1 MAASAAPYGAKP
13 IGTLSASGS
22 FTGKVQHIKIAS
34 GYDTLISWG
43 DFVKLVAAGTIE
55 KDTGT
60 TTATPVGVFMGC
72 SYTDP
77 TTSQPTYAQMW
88 TADVA
93 ASDAMAYVLTDP
105 NVLFQMQGDGAIT
118 QAMLGS
124 NFAIVVT
131 AGSRLIAPH
140 IDTARRRENAALL
153 STLLLLRAEALE
165 LENRAAE
172 AQAVRLDS
180 LGWARYGFGSDW
192 AVRAKMREIASL
204 NPLK

>member
-55 KDTGT
+55 KDAGT

-93 ASDAMAYVLTDP
+93 ASDAVAYVLTDP
-105 NVLFQMQGDGAIT
+105 NVLFQM
-118 QAMLGS
+118 
-124 NFAIVVT
+124 
-131 AGSRLIAPH
+131 
-140 IDTARRRENAALL
+140 
-153 STLLLLRAEALE
+153 
-165 LENRAAE
+165 
-172 AQAVRLDS
+172 
-180 LGWARYGFGSDW
+180 
-192 AVRAKMREIASL
+192 
-204 NPLK
+204 

>member
-34 GYDTLISWG
+34 GYDTLSSWG

-55 KDTGT
+55 KDAGT

-93 ASDAMAYVLTDP
+93 ASDAVAYVLTDP

-131 AGSRLIAPH
+131 AGSTTIGRSK
-140 IDTARRRENAALL
+140 NAVDQ
-153 STLLLLRAEALE
+153 STSNTTNTLPLRIVDYVDGPDS
-165 LENRAAE
+165 
-172 AQAVRLDS
+172 AVGDAYTDVIMKFNV
-180 LGWARYGFGSDW
+180 GHQYVNTTG
-192 AVRAKMREIASL
+192 I
-204 NPLK
+204 

>member
-13 IGTLSASGS
+13 MGTLSASGS

-55 KDTGT
+55 KDAGT

-105 NVLFQMQGDGAIT
+105 NVLFQMQGDDAIT

-131 AGSRLIAPH
+131 AGSTTIGRSKSAV
-140 IDTARRRENAALL
+140 DQ
-153 STLLLLRAEALE
+153 STSNTTNTLPLRIVDYVDGPDS
-165 LENRAAE
+165 
-172 AQAVRLDS
+172 AVGDAYTDVIMKFNV
-180 LGWARYGFGSDW
+180 GHQYVNTTG
-192 AVRAKMREIASL
+192 I
-204 NPLK
+204 

>member
-55 KDTGT
+55 KDAGT

-93 ASDAMAYVLTDP
+93 ASDAVGYVLTDP

-131 AGSRLIAPH
+131 AGSTTIGRSKNAVDQSTSATTNTLPLRI
-140 IDTARRRENAALL
+140 IDFVDGPDSAVGDAYTDVIMKFNAGHQYVN
-153 STLLLLRAEALE
+153 TTG
-165 LENRAAE
+165 
-172 AQAVRLDS
+172 V
-180 LGWARYGFGSDW
+180 
-192 AVRAKMREIASL
+192 
-204 NPLK
+204 

>member
-22 FTGKVQHIKIAS
+22 FTGKVQHLKIAS

-55 KDTGT
+55 KDAGT

-131 AGSRLIAPH
+131 AGSTTIGRSKSAV
-140 IDTARRRENAALL
+140 DQ
-153 STLLLLRAEALE
+153 STSATTNTLPLRIVDYVDGPDS
-165 LENRAAE
+165 
-172 AQAVRLDS
+172 AVGDAYTDVIMKFNV
-180 LGWARYGFGSDW
+180 GHQYVNTTG
-192 AVRAKMREIASL
+192 I
-204 NPLK
+204 

>member
-55 KDTGT
+55 KDAGT

-93 ASDAMAYVLTDP
+93 ASDAVAYVLTDP

-131 AGSRLIAPH
+131 AGSTTIGRSK
-140 IDTARRRENAALL
+140 NAVDQ
-153 STLLLLRAEALE
+153 STSNTTNTLPIRIVDYVDGPDS
-165 LENRAAE
+165 
-172 AQAVRLDS
+172 AVGDAYTDVIMKFNV
-180 LGWARYGFGSDW
+180 GHQYVNTTG
-192 AVRAKMREIASL
+192 I
-204 NPLK
+204 

>member
-105 NVLFQMQGDGAIT
+105 NVLFQMQGDDAIT

-131 AGSRLIAPH
+131 AGSTTIGRSKSAV
-140 IDTARRRENAALL
+140 DQ
-153 STLLLLRAEALE
+153 STSNTTNTLPLRIVDYVDGPDS
-165 LENRAAE
+165 
-172 AQAVRLDS
+172 AVGDAYTDVIMKFNV
-180 LGWARYGFGSDW
+180 GHQYVNTTG
-192 AVRAKMREIASL
+192 I
-204 NPLK
+204 